1 MVMKRAVSF
10 LYGLLHETY
19 GFWVLSPIIIFTEII
34 CCLFIVEKVPY
45 TEIDWIAY
53 MQQVSGF
60 LNGTLD
66 YDKLEGQTGP
76 CVYPA
81 GHLYV
86 YTFLHWITDGGS
98 VIKTAQFVFLGL
110 YMLTLMLVFN
120 IYRLSFQAPPYSLFF
135 MCIVSYR
142 IHSIYLLRLFNDPVA
157 MFFLYASINAFLYN
171 RFTVASILFSLGVS
185 VKMNI
190 LLFLPAFLIVLV
202 WHKGLLETIGHLC
215 ECFVVQLAVG
225 TPFLFHNSWA
235 YLSSAFNFSRQF
247 MYKWTVN
254 WRFLPESIFLD
265 RQFHLILLIFHL
277 CLLLIFF
284 VKFIRSR
291 GGLWNYLCIFDPER
305 NPKFDPAAVLYPMF
319 VCNFVGVVVSRS
331 LHYQF
336 YIWYFHTIPYLL
348 WCVKS
353 FSTPVKLLILGLI
366 EISWNTYPSTIWSSG
381 LLNLCHLTLLVG
393 LIMGSVPIK
402 SISHCVKKESIN
414 NNSTHTPSKI
424 HPHKKVSKPPRT
436 GGKHKQA

>member
-1 MVMKRAVSF
+1 MKRTIGF
-10 LYGLLHETY
+10 FYGLLHETY
-19 GFWVLSPIIIFTEII
+19 GFWVLSPILICAEIL
-34 CCLFIVEKVPY
+34 CCLLIVEKVPY

-81 GHLYV
+81 GHLYI
-86 YTFLHWITDGGS
+86 YTFLHWITHGGS

-110 YMLTLMLVFN
+110 YILTLMLVFN
-120 IYRLSFQAPPYSLFF
+120 IYRLSFQTPPYTLFF

-142 IHSIYLLRLFNDPVA
+142 VHSIYLLRLFNDPLA
-157 MFFLYASINAFLYN
+157 MFFLYASVNAFLYN
-171 RFTVASILFSLGVS
+171 RFTVGSILFSLGVS

-190 LLFLPAFLIVLV
+190 LLFLPAFLVVLV
-202 WHKGLLETIGHLC
+202 CHKGLLETIGHLC

-225 TPFLFHNSWA
+225 TPFLFHNAWA
-235 YLSSAFNFSRQF
+235 YMSSAFNFSRQF

-254 WRFLPESIFLD
+254 WKFLPESIFLD

-284 VKFIRSR
+284 SKFIRSR
-291 GGLWNYLCIFDPER
+291 GGMWNYLCIFDPER

-319 VCNFVGVVVSRS
+319 VCNFVGVVICRS

-336 YIWYFHTIPYLL
+336 YVWYFHTIPYLL

-393 LIMGSVPIK
+393 LIMESVPIK
-402 SISHCVKKESIN
+402 SISHYVKKEVIN
-414 NNSTHTPSKI
+414 NNSTHNSSKI